1 MKADVLNSIKETLRK
16 VIFDFHLKGTHKEM
30 PSDEMGNGAIDTHEQ
45 S

>member
-16 VIFDFHLKGTHKEM
+16 VM
-30 PSDEMGNGAIDTHEQ
+30 PSDEMGNGAIDPHEQ